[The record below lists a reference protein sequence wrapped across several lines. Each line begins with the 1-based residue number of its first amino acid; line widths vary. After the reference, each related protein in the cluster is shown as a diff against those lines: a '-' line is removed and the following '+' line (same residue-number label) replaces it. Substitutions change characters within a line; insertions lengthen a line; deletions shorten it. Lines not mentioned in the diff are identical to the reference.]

1 MHLGYLSTFE
11 VVANQLNFTQAA
23 KQLHITVGAVSQQM
37 QLLEQQLG
45 LSLFERHSR
54 GVSLTKQGNILHRA
68 VLTNLGNLRQV
79 IEELTRSTEDSKEVR
94 LKLTPSFAFKWLVP
108 RLENFYSQHPN
119 IKIQTFAEAGLVDH
133 SGTDVD
139 LTIDYD
145 VVPYP
150 KTGAILLFAEQLIP
164 VMSPSYPQDPTTFWQ
179 DATLLHDA
187 TPYKSAE
194 KHVEWQCW
202 LEQQGIA
209 IDYQAGH
216 FFNRTDMAMAAA
228 EAGVGIAMARS
239 ALINDELRSGKL
251 IAPFEAIDA
260 NAGYFL
266 LQHTYNPNVE
276 LFKKWLFGM
285 MT

>member
-45 LSLFERHSR
+45 FSLFERHSR
-54 GVSLTKQGNILHRA
+54 GVSLTQKGEILHQA
-68 VLTNLGNLRQV
+68 TLTNLGNLRQV
-79 IEELTRSTEDSKEVR
+79 IKKLAKQIEDNNEVR

-108 RLENFYSQHPN
+108 RLENFYSQYPQ
-119 IKIQTFAEAGLVDH
+119 IKVQTFAEAGLVNH
-133 SGTDVD
+133 SNTDVD
-139 LTIDYD
+139 LTIDYGLI
-145 VVPYP
+145 PYF
-150 KTGAILLFAEQLIP
+150 KSDAILLFTEQLLP
-164 VMSPSYPQDPTTFWQ
+164 VMSPSYAKHSATFWQ

-187 TPYKSAE
+187 APYTGAE
-194 KHVEWQCW
+194 KHSEWQYW
-202 LEQQGIA
+202 VEQKEIA

-228 EAGVGIAMARS
+228 EAGVGIAMARG
-239 ALINDELRSGKL
+239 ALINDELKSGKL
-251 IAPFEAIDA
+251 VAPFEAIDA

-266 LQHTYNPNVE
+266 LQHTNSRSVE
-276 LFKKWLFGM
+276 LFKKWLFDM
-285 MT
+285 KK